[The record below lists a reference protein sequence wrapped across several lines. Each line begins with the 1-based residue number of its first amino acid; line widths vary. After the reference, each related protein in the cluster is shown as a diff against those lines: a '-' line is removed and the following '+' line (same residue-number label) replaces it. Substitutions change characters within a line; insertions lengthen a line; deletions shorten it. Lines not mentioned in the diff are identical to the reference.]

1 MTRAW
6 RIVAVAVLVLA
17 PIAAA
22 AAARGP
28 ATGDSAVYQKCLDE
42 SGGVDPVMKLC
53 GKDEIARQDKILN
66 ADYARLRAK
75 LTPELKSDLQKAE
88 RAFLAYRE
96 AQCRFAYNQKSPGTM
111 AGLLYQSCVL
121 DLTAARIKALRE
133 AAEMVNP

>member
-1 MTRAW
+1 MKFAML
-6 RIVAVAVLVLA
+6 AVTACLLA
-17 PIAAA
+17 PIA

-28 ATGDSAVYQKCLDE
+28 ATGDSAVYQKCLDD

-53 GKDEIARQDKILN
+53 GKDEIARQDKLLN
-66 ADYARLRAK
+66 AVYARLRAK
-75 LTPELKSDLQKAE
+75 LAPALKNDLLTAK

-121 DLTAARIKALRE
+121 ELTATRIKDLRE
-133 AAEMVNP
+133 ALRMASE

>member
-1 MTRAW
+1 MKFAML
-6 RIVAVAVLVLA
+6 AVTACLLA
-17 PIAAA
+17 PIA

-28 ATGDSAVYQKCLDE
+28 ATGDSAVYQKCLDQ

-53 GKDEIARQDKILN
+53 GKDEIARQDRILN
-66 ADYARLRAK
+66 TAYRQLRAK
-75 LTPELKSDLQKAE
+75 LAANLNDDLQKAE

-121 DLTAARIKALRE
+121 DLTAARIKDLRE
-133 AAEMVNP
+133 AMANE

>member
-1 MTRAW
+1 MSRAR
-6 RIVAVAVLVLA
+6 RIACLAILMLA
-17 PIAAA
+17 PVA

-28 ATGDSAVYQKCLDE
+28 ATGDSAVYQKCLDS

-66 ADYARLRAK
+66 ADYAKLRAK
-75 LTPELKSDLQKAE
+75 LTPALQGDLLTAE

-96 AQCRFAYNQKSPGTM
+96 AQCRFAYDRKSPGTM

-121 DLTAARIKALRE
+121 ELTAARIKQLRE
-133 AAEMVNP
+133 ALTSE

>member
-1 MTRAW
+1 MKRAW

-17 PIAAA
+17 PIAASA
-22 AAARGP
+22 HGP

-42 SGGVDPVMKLC
+42 SGGGDPVMKLC
-53 GKDEIARQDKILN
+53 GKDEIARQDRILN
-66 ADYARLRAK
+66 TIYRQLRAK
-75 LTPELKSDLQKAE
+75 LAANLNNDLQKAE

-121 DLTAARIKALRE
+121 DLTAARIKVLRE
-133 AAEMVNP
+133 ALGMARE

>member
-1 MTRAW
+1 MTRAG
-6 RIVAVAVLVLA
+6 RIVAVAALVLA
-17 PIAAA
+17 PIA

-42 SGGVDPVMKLC
+42 SGGVDPVMKRC
-53 GKDEIARQDKILN
+53 GKGEIARQDGILN
-66 ADYARLRAK
+66 TVYRQLRARLA
-75 LTPELKSDLQKAE
+75 PSLKNDLQKAE

-121 DLTAARIKALRE
+121 ELTAARIKDMREALRLASE
-133 AAEMVNP
+133 

>member
-1 MTRAW
+1 MKRTW

-17 PIAAA
+17 TLAAA
-22 AAARGP
+22 SAHGP

-53 GKDEIARQDKILN
+53 GKDEIARQDRILN
-66 ADYARLRAK
+66 TIYRQLRAK
-75 LTPELKSDLQKAE
+75 LAANLNNDLQKAE

-96 AQCRFAYNQKSPGTM
+96 AQCRFAYDQKSPGTM

-121 DLTAARIKALRE
+121 DLTAARIKDLRE
-133 AAEMVNP
+133 ALRMASE